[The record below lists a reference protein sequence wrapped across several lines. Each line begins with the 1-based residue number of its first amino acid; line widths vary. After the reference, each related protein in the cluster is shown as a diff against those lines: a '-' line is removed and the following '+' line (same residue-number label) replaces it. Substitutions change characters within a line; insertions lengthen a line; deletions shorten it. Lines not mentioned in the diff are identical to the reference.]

1 MARDNA
7 RPTGI
12 TSDRRLVRPIDGRRS
27 NLGLV
32 LETLY
37 DEPGLSRADLARRTG
52 LTRVTISDIV
62 AQLLSDGL
70 IAEIGM
76 SLNPRPGK
84 RSTLLT
90 VPDAARDIIAIDLSD
105 QRAIAGAV
113 CSLRG
118 QVQRRIEQPLDGA
131 TGPAAFDS
139 LVDLIG
145 QLRAACQHDLV
156 GVGVGTPGTVSPDGT
171 VLAAHNLLW
180 YQFPLQE
187 RLAQVLDLPVNVHND
202 ANLAAVAEQRFGGGA
217 DDLVRVQISRGVGAG
232 LLVAGQ
238 PVVGASG
245 AAGEI
250 GHVVVER
257 NGRPCLCGKRGCLET
272 WAAVPALTERIA
284 AQPER
289 RDALVAEAGR
299 RLGLALAPVVGM
311 LDLVDVVVGGPAE
324 LIDDG
329 FLAAAA
335 TLITERTEFE
345 GRHPVQLR
353 RSELGLDAVL
363 LGAVALVLRQQLTI
377 H

>member
-1 MARDNA
+1 MARDNE
-7 RPTGI
+7 RPAGPTA
-12 TSDRRLVRPIDGRRS
+12 DRRLIRPIDGRRS

-62 AQLLSDGL
+62 AQLLAEGL

-76 SLNPRPGK
+76 SLNHRPGK

-90 VPDAARDIIAIDLSD
+90 VPEQARDIIAIDLSD
-105 QRAIAGAV
+105 QRVIAGAV
-113 CSLRG
+113 CGLHG
-118 QVQRRIEQPLDGA
+118 QDRHRIEQPLDQA
-131 TGPAAFDS
+131 TGPEAFDR
-139 LVDLIG
+139 LVELV
-145 QLRAACQHDLV
+145 QRLRATCQHEV
-156 GVGVGTPGTVSPDGT
+156 AGVGVGTPGTVSPDGA
-171 VLAAHNLLW
+171 VLAAHNLKW

-187 RLAQVLDLPVNVHND
+187 RLSQALGLPVDVHND
-202 ANLAAVAEQRFGGGA
+202 ANLAAVAEHRFGSGA
-217 DDLVRVQISRGVGAG
+217 PDLVRVQISRGVGAG
-232 LLVAGQ
+232 LLISGQ

-250 GHVVVER
+250 GHVVVEQ
-257 NGRPCLCGKRGCLET
+257 NGRPCPCGKRGCLET

-284 AQPER
+284 AQPDR

-311 LDLVDVVVGGPAE
+311 LDLVDLVVGGPAD
-324 LIDDG
+324 LVDDG
-329 FLAAAA
+329 FLAAASA
-335 TLITERTEFE
+335 LITERTEFD
-345 GRHPVQLR
+345 GRRPIRLR
-353 RSELGLDAVL
+353 RSDLEPRAVI
-363 LGAVALVLRQQLTI
+363 LGAVALVLRNRLTI